1 MTLWLLIVVLS
12 ALTGWGCAR
21 RFGGRSGL
29 LASAAVPWCG
39 LLAWLLL
46 VEYVL
51 PYRGGGASMWP
62 IAQLFG
68 GTVAAV
74 VGVLSYVVFSRR

>member
-1 MTLWLLIVVLS
+1 MTLWLFIVVLS
-12 ALTGWGCAR
+12 ALTGWVCAR
-21 RFGGRSGL
+21 RLGGRGGL